1 MSYILDALRRA
12 DAERERGHVPGIHAQ
27 PLIAGAA
34 PSAAQSVRA
43 PWPWFAGA
51 ALVLLL
57 GVVLAWW
64 LTRAGSPSAGEPA
77 SRPLAAAPSAAP
89 APALGPA
96 PAPRQPTAPITA
108 VPKSEPLPVIRQT
121 RPAAPAPS
129 DDAKPATAAA
139 PRADGE
145 ARIYRPAE
153 LPDEIRRQ
161 LPVLSVGGSA
171 YSNKPVDR
179 ILILN
184 GQVLHEGDKVTPELQ
199 LQQIKLR
206 SAVLAFKGY
215 RYEIVY

>member
-27 PLIAGAA
+27 PLVGGAA
-34 PSAAQSVRA
+34 PSAAPRPRA
-43 PWPWFAGA
+43 PWPWLAGA

-57 GVVLAWW
+57 GVALTWW
-64 LTRAGSPSAGEPA
+64 LTRAGSPSADAPVA
-77 SRPLAAAPSAAP
+77 KPIAAAPPAVAP
-89 APALGPA
+89 VPAKPA
-96 PAPRQPTAPITA
+96 TPTKA
-108 VPKSEPLPVIRQT
+108 VPKDEPLPVIRQT
-121 RPAAPAPS
+121 RPATTASSPS
-129 DDAKPATAAA
+129 SDVKPATAAA

-145 ARIYRPAE
+145 ARIYKPAE

-171 YSNKPVDR
+171 YSNKPSDR

-184 GQVLHEGDKVTPELQ
+184 GQVLHEGDKVTAELQ